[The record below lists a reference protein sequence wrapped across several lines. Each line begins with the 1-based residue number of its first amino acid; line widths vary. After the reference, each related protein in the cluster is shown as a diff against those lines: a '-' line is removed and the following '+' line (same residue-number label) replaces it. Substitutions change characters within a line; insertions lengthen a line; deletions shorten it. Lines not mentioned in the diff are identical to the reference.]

1 MLDEKTLGF
10 VNLLATVNVSRSKI
24 WQKIPTLIRL
34 LAAAGVVIHLSWTLE
49 ERCRSPNVELGCHG
63 VARDFFA
70 AGIGKL
76 ITFAV
81 SDNENAHDQMNE

>member
-1 MLDEKTLGF
+1 MLDEKNLGF

-49 ERCRSPNVELGCHG
+49 ERCRSPNVELCCHG
-63 VARDFFA
+63 AGRDFFA
-70 AGIGKL
+70 AQTNNICH
-76 ITFAV
+76 FR
-81 SDNENAHDQMNE
+81 